1 MSPATRQRHLF
12 ATVKSFR
19 DPVVYAA
26 SRSHEGAQLFQ
37 KLYRE
42 SMENIDS
49 ELRAR
54 GLNSL
59 SSEAGIA
66 GLPHVA
72 SDSRRRNNKR
82 KKARYE
88 GKTKRSVSN
97 VAASVN
103 LNVFAHNGSVSS
115 CVDAALSSS
124 ADEEEDSLPRSTVH
138 RHLNTSTVRLT
149 KDSKQGT
156 ISCFVRV

>member
-1 MSPATRQRHLF
+1 
-12 ATVKSFR
+12 
-19 DPVVYAA
+19 
-26 SRSHEGAQLFQ
+26 
-37 KLYRE
+37 
-42 SMENIDS
+42 MENIDS
-49 ELRAR
+49 ELRTR
-54 GLNSL
+54 SLNSL

-88 GKTKRSVSN
+88 GKTKRSVSK
-97 VAASVN
+97 VAAVD

-115 CVDAALSSS
+115 CVDADLSSS
-124 ADEEEDSLPRSTVH
+124 ADEDDDSLPLSTVL

-149 KDSKQGT
+149 EDSKQGT
-156 ISCFVRV
+156 IFVLFVRKCSST

>member
-1 MSPATRQRHLF
+1 MSPETRQRHLF
-12 ATVKSFR
+12 ATVKSFT

-88 GKTKRSVSN
+88 GKTKRSVSK
-97 VAASVN
+97 VAVVD
-103 LNVFAHNGSVSS
+103 LNVFAHNGSLPSYAG
-115 CVDAALSSS
+115 AALSSS
-124 ADEEEDSLPRSTVH
+124 ADEDDDSLPLSTVL
-138 RHLNTSTVRLT
+138 RHLNTS
-149 KDSKQGT
+149 SKQGT
-156 ISCFVRV
+156 ISCFVRA